1 MKMGLMI
8 PDFPGQTHVAMWR
21 VGQAMRELGTEVQ
34 FFSTQR
40 AAAQARCH
48 DFLIEE
54 ATQTHYVYPPNPIA
68 VFLTILRS
76 PGGVWRCLQY
86 IAGLKESAFKD
97 KIRCLF
103 LLLCAA
109 DMAYYCQSQKIEHIF
124 IHSCANAAHI
134 GAMNFLLSGVTYSL
148 RLGGDLE
155 VYGSD
160 HSSKMNKAAF
170 VAAAA
175 EPTRQQVLDE
185 VGLPPEKVY
194 SVWLGVDTKRFIPPS
209 QRELT
214 PGKIRLVTVARLNP
228 AKGHCYA
235 IEAVKHLRDRDID
248 VHYTLI
254 GSGDSEGEIRQQI
267 DKLGLSDRI
276 HLIGAQGES
285 KVIQTLQESDVFV
298 LPSIN
303 KGEASPVAA
312 LEAMSCGLPAVCT
325 IIGGTPNIVSEGV
338 NGYLVPQ
345 KDAKSLAEGL
355 YTLAQDV
362 ELRQKM
368 SQAARDRAVE
378 SFDCR
383 LSAQRVL
390 EAIKTHADVSI

>member
-21 VGQAMRELGTEVQ
+21 VGQAMRELGIEVQ
-34 FFSTQR
+34 FISTQK
-40 AAAQARCH
+40 AQAQAQCH
-48 DFLIEE
+48 DFLIKE
-54 ATQTHYVYPPNPIA
+54 AAQTHYVYPPNPMA
-68 VFLTILRS
+68 VILTLIRS

-86 IAGLKESAFKD
+86 IAGLKESGLKD
-97 KIRCLF
+97 KLRCFLF
-103 LLLCAA
+103 VLCAA
-109 DMAYYCQSQKIEHIF
+109 DLAYYCQNQKIQHIF

-160 HSSKMNKAAF
+160 HSSKMGQAAF

-185 VGLPPEKVY
+185 VGLPPEQVY
-194 SVWLGVDTKRFIPPS
+194 SVWLGVDTQRFVPPS
-209 QRELT
+209 ERELT
-214 PGKIRLVTVARLNP
+214 SGKIRLVTVARLNP
-228 AKGHCYA
+228 AKGHYYA
-235 IEAVKHLRDRDID
+235 IAAVKQLRDRGID

-254 GSGDSEGEIRQQI
+254 GSGPSEAEIQQQI
-267 DKLGLSDRI
+267 DDLNLSDCV

-285 KVIQTLQESDVFV
+285 KVIETLQASDVFV

-325 IIGGTPNIVSEGV
+325 IIGGTPDIVTDGV
-338 NGYLVPQ
+338 DGYLVPQ
-345 KDAKSLAEGL
+345 KDANALAENIAK
-355 YTLAQDV
+355 LAQDID
-362 ELRQKM
+362 LRPKM
-368 SQAARDRAVE
+368 SQAARDRAVK

-383 LSAQRVL
+383 ISGQRVL
-390 EAIKTHADVSI
+390 DAIHTHTDL